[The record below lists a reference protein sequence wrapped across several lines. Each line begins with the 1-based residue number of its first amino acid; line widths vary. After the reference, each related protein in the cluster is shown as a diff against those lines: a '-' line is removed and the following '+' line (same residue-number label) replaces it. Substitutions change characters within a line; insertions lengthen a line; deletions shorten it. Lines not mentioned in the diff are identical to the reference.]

1 LDRPEPQSKTAMN
14 RLAFAASVALLL
26 LAGAAA
32 AQDAPWPSKPLRLV
46 VPGGTGGVTDIRAR
60 WLAERLG
67 PALGQSVVVENRA
80 GAGGNIAMESV
91 ARSAPDGYTLI
102 VIHQGIMTIN
112 PHLYPKLGYDAL
124 KDFAPVT
131 RVGIGSLL
139 LVVNTDVPAKTVSEL
154 IALAKAS
161 PGKLSFGSPGVG
173 TPPHLAAELFRRM
186 AGIDTIH
193 VAFKG
198 GGQAVT
204 DLIGG
209 HVNYSIEGLTVTLPQ
224 VKAGRL
230 RAIAVTGPVRV
241 ASLPDVPTIAE
252 SGLPGYEYLGWVGIA
267 APAGTPRPIVERLH
281 REIAAILNT
290 PEGRAWLNEAGAEPG
305 TDAPD
310 VFAAAIRAEHA
321 KWADIIRMAGIKAE

>member
-1 LDRPEPQSKTAMN
+1 
-14 RLAFAASVALLL
+14 
-26 LAGAAA
+26 
-32 AQDAPWPSKPLRLV
+32 
-46 VPGGTGGVTDIRAR
+46 
-60 WLAERLG
+60 
-67 PALGQSVVVENRA
+67 
-80 GAGGNIAMESV
+80 
-91 ARSAPDGYTLI
+91 
-102 VIHQGIMTIN
+102 
-112 PHLYPKLGYDAL
+112 
-124 KDFAPVT
+124 
-131 RVGIGSLL
+131 
-139 LVVNTDVPAKTVSEL
+139 VSEL

-230 RAIAVTGPVRV
+230 RAIPVTGPVRV

>member
-1 LDRPEPQSKTAMN
+1 MLSFVTA
-14 RLAFAASVALLL
+14 
-26 LAGAAA
+26 AGA
-32 AQDAPWPSKPLRLV
+32 QDVPWPTKPVRLV

-67 PALGQSVVVENRA
+67 PALGQTVVVENRA
-80 GAGGNIAMESV
+80 GAAGNIAMESV
-91 ARSAPDGYTLI
+91 ARSTPDGYTLI
-102 VIHQGIMTIN
+102 VIHQGVMTIN
-112 PHLYPKLGYDAL
+112 PHLYAKLGYDAL

-131 RVGIGSLL
+131 RVGIGPLL
-139 LVVNTDVPAKTVSEL
+139 LVVNPEVPAKTVPEL

-173 TPPHLAAELFRRM
+173 TPPHLAAEMFRRM

-193 VAFKG
+193 VPFKG

-209 HVNYSIEGLTVTLPQ
+209 HVKYSIEGLTVTLPH
-224 VKAGRL
+224 VKSGRL
-230 RAIAVTGPVRV
+230 RAIAMTGPRRI

-252 SGLPGYEYLGWVGIA
+252 SGLPGYEYQGWVGIA

-281 REIAAILNT
+281 REIATILNAAD
-290 PEGRAWLNEAGAEPG
+290 GRAWLADAGAEPG

-321 KWADIIRMAGIKAE
+321 KWVDIIRESGIKAE